1 MKEPG
6 RVSEVG
12 TLTNT
17 KGDEMFTV
25 MDYLFQAKF
34 KSLQVGFQI

>member
-1 MKEPG
+1 M
-6 RVSEVG
+6 SEIV
-12 TLTNT
+12 TLTKT

-34 KSLQVGFQI
+34 KFL